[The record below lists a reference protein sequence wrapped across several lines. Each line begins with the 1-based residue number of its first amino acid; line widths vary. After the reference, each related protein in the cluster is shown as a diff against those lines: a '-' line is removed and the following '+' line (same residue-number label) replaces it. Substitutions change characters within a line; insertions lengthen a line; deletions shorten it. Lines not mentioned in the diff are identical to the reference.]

1 VSNLAI
7 VSEYH
12 AAYDSVSICL
22 RNGTS
27 VSKLQS
33 PEMYFFYP
41 SVKEANSF
49 PSIDDLGSAR
59 IPPPPLNNSA
69 SLSLL

>member
-1 VSNLAI
+1 VGNLAAI
-7 VSEYH
+7 SEYH
-12 AAYDSVSICL
+12 AGYDSVSICL
-22 RNGTS
+22 RNGAS

-41 SVKEANSF
+41 SANEAPF
-49 PSIDDLGSAR
+49 PSIDDLGSAK
-59 IPPPPLNNSA
+59 IPAPPLNNSA